1 MILKIKKEDFR
12 SGKVGIGKEVQKRL
26 NGQTPGTIVCET
38 RIVGDEVE
46 INVKL

>member
-1 MILKIKKEDFR
+1 MKLIIKKEDFR

-26 NGQTPGTIVCET
+26 NGQTPDKIVCET
-38 RIVGDEVE
+38 KIVGDNVE